1 MALSDDTS
9 RWTRWI
15 FSFVLMS
22 LIGSSVYS
30 VIGIVTAPSD
40 VVPGAEHLKIKSD
53 YVLMMIQCLLGIA
66 VMFLPSF
73 LERRIR
79 IVIPGTIYIFF
90 VVFLYAA
97 IYLGEIRSFY
107 YRIPQW
113 DLILHGFSGLMLGAL
128 SFSVIDLLNGSER
141 VKFDLSPVFV
151 ALFAFCFAVAMGV
164 LWEVYEFGFDGL
176 LDLNMQRYKLQS
188 GKHLI
193 GRSAVENTMND
204 LIIDAVGAIIMSAIG
219 YMSLKNHRGWI
230 NRLIIRRKKAVKSGK
245 PAETG
250 K

>member
-1 MALSDDTS
+1 MPLTDETS
-9 RWTRWI
+9 RWANWI
-15 FSFVLMS
+15 FFFVLLS
-22 LIGSSVYS
+22 LIGSSTFA
-30 VIGIVTAPSD
+30 VIGIVTAHPEPI
-40 VVPGAEHLKIKSD
+40 PGAEHIKIKSD
-53 YVLMMIQCLLGIA
+53 YVLMLLQCLLGIG

-79 IVIPGTIYIFF
+79 IAIPGTIYIFF

-97 IYLGEIRSFY
+97 IFLGEIRSFY

-164 LWEVYEFGFDGL
+164 VWEVYEYTIDGF
-176 LDLNMQRYKLQS
+176 LDINMQRYRVKN
-188 GKHLI
+188 GDDLI
-193 GRSAVENTMND
+193 GRIALVNTMND
-204 LIIDAVGAIIMSAIG
+204 LIIDAVGAIIMSVIG
-219 YMSLKNHRGWI
+219 YISLKNHREWI
-230 NRLIIRRKKAVKSGK
+230 SRLIIRRRKTVV
-245 PAETG
+245 
-250 K
+250 